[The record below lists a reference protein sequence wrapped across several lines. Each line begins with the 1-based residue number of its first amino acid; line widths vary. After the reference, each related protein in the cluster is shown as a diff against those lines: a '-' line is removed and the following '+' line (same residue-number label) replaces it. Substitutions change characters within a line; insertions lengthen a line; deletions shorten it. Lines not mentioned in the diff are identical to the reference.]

1 MANYNKTPL
10 LRKLRSNGSTLY
22 MFPSAQEDIGLNINS
37 NAYGAALSSYAL
49 LNLNKT
55 NFKFTNTDSLA
66 QNLQNYLMNFETTL
80 LNESDYDFQQT
91 GTVSEKVFWH
101 WMKKR
106 SGMQIDEIKIN
117 GNSTGIYRER
127 NYRCDDAN
135 RIVQG
140 FGQIDAGNSLSTEFG
155 MFNET
160 YVTIPTSYGN
170 GPVFFRMSDDYEDT
184 NYLPG
189 TYPSGLNQGSMYI
202 QGRSAT
208 DYTYVGDAKA
218 LYDDTENRKYVVT
231 QDHDRYEIV
240 KDFKTIS
247 SILTKLNGGHDI
259 NVDSW
264 DDINIDNLNA
274 FKDIDVDDNG
284 GAYDMSHECKFNFN
298 AILLYYSVYDIDDEY
313 KQAISTNLFGIVFID
328 GDASGS
334 LSNDNYVIAPFLK
347 KKSFQGQS
355 STQAYFG
362 NSYSF
367 RVNMKT
373 LSVYDNTDARIDDKT
388 SANSMYVQDFN
399 DVVAALNR
407 SVDMMN
413 YNTHT
418 INAIQD
424 RYQAILASYTEL
436 RDDLNELPKKIMTSV
451 MEQVDEALKTMSDD
465 LKQYTDDQ
473 IDALK
478 DRLGLIDDNTEI
490 IIDNQTSDDGVY
502 GSSLNSTG
510 TYTLGAS
517 ETRQK
522 AQRLP
527 QEDVLNDM
535 VANAV
540 SVRMD
545 SILNDMGIV
554 QIIGILQPR
563 SKTPE
568 VPGKYLKQNT
578 RGIIDT
584 WAEFDGEEF
593 SEPIRCEAGKIYSV
607 SSVNYQFNGRTCKV
621 IGADIE
627 ENEAPTKKDN
637 KKK

>member
-10 LRKLRSNGSTLY
+10 LRPLRPNGSTLY

-37 NAYGAALSSYAL
+37 SAYGAALSSYAL
-49 LNLNKT
+49 LNLNKQ
-55 NFKFTNTDSLA
+55 NFNFTSTQALA
-66 QNLQNYLMNFETTL
+66 KDLQNYLMNFETTL
-80 LNESDYDFQQT
+80 LNESDYDFQQP

-101 WMKKR
+101 WMKKN
-106 SGMQIDEIKIN
+106 GMQIEEIILDDTH
-117 GNSTGIYRER
+117 TGIYREK

-160 YVTIPTSYGN
+160 YVTVPTSYGN
-170 GPVFFRMSDDYEDT
+170 GPVFFRLSDNYEDT
-184 NYLPG
+184 NYVPG
-189 TYPSGLNQGSMYI
+189 TYPSGLEPGSVYI

-218 LYDDTENRKYVVT
+218 IYDDMDNRKYVVT
-231 QDHDRYEIV
+231 QGDTFEIV

-247 SILTKLNGGHDI
+247 SILTKMNGGHDI
-259 NVDSW
+259 TVDSW

-274 FKDIDVDDNG
+274 FKDIERDDEHG
-284 GAYDMSHECKFNFN
+284 GAYDMSKECEFKFN
-298 AILLYYSVYDIDDEY
+298 AILLYYSVYDIDDEF

-328 GDASGS
+328 GGASQSGG
-334 LSNDNYVIAPFLK
+334 DYMIAPFLK
-347 KKSFQGQS
+347 RKSFQGQS
-355 STQAYFG
+355 GTQAYFG

-388 SANSMYVQDFN
+388 SSNSMYVQDFN
-399 DVVAALNR
+399 DVVSALNR

-418 INAIQD
+418 INSIQD

-436 RDDLNELPKKIMTSV
+436 RDDLNELPKKITTSV
-451 MEQVDEALKTMSDD
+451 MEQVDEALKTMSDE

-478 DRLGLIDDNTEI
+478 DRLGLIDDTTEI
-490 IIDNQTSDDGVY
+490 IIDKQDTANGLY
-502 GSSLNSTG
+502 GSSLRTTNI
-510 TYTLGAS
+510 YTLGAS
-517 ETRQK
+517 ENREK
-522 AQRLP
+522 MQRIP
-527 QEDVLNDM
+527 QEDVLNSM
-535 VANAV
+535 IANAV
-540 SVRMD
+540 ALRMD
-545 SILNDMGIV
+545 SILNEMGIV
-554 QIIGILQPR
+554 QITGILQPR
-563 SKTPE
+563 SKKPE
-568 VPGKYLKQNT
+568 VSGKYLKQNT

-584 WAEFDGEEF
+584 WVEFDGEEY
-593 SEPIRCEAGKIYSV
+593 SEPMRCEAGKIYSV
-607 SSVNYQFNGRTCKV
+607 NSLNYQFNGRTCKV

-627 ENEAPTKKDN
+627 GTEAPNKKDN
-637 KKK
+637 NNKK